1 MLLTLLENAF
11 ASQKLE
17 SRNFYS
23 CTHRQNSSS
32 GYFHQTPGKHKSPS
46 YFPQAAFFQKPV
58 PSRKGQD
65 LQVIHWQCSLS
76 SLNKEFHLLLLFHTK
91 LNRQSFHSLFRLH
104 LLSILFLE
112 FLSIRFAVAVLLF
125 FSKVLWGSFSPAQ
138 IFFWLYR
145 LQLSTSVLI
154 VPSMMLSLS
163 FMSCFFFLF
172 FLLCCSPSR
181 TTLAI
186 EKQPPHYI
194 CYLCPSK
201 SFNRP

>member
-23 CTHRQNSSS
+23 CTHRQNSSP

-76 SLNKEFHLLLLFHTK
+76 SLNEEFHLLLLFHTK

-186 EKQPPHYI
+186 EKQPPHYT

>member
-1 MLLTLLENAF
+1 M
-11 ASQKLE
+11 
-17 SRNFYS
+17 
-23 CTHRQNSSS
+23 H
-32 GYFHQTPGKHKSPS
+32 
-46 YFPQAAFFQKPV
+46 PQAKFSPWLFSSDTRKRQITFLFPPSGVFQKPV

-76 SLNKEFHLLLLFHTK
+76 SLNKEFHLLLLFYTE

-125 FSKVLWGSFSPAQ
+125 FSKVLWGSFSLAQ
-138 IFFWLYR
+138 VFFWLYR
-145 LQLSTSVLI
+145 LQLSTSVLT

-163 FMSCFFFLF
+163 FMSCFFFLS

-181 TTLAI
+181 TTHAI

-194 CYLCPSK
+194 CYMCPSK

>member
-23 CTHRQNSSS
+23 CTHRQNSSP

-194 CYLCPSK
+194 CCLCPSK